1 MIKNYWYIVAF
12 SVVIAIL
19 TIQLDYI
26 YLSIIFFLW
35 LLFLVYQKKL
45 SPTFLCICIVAFVF
59 YYHYIPTVKEVEL
72 TIDPKMEQQTTFR
85 GKVISSV
92 KETDTKIEFSFKD
105 SQSDTKILAV
115 YYIDDAVSVPPN
127 TSHISSGSHC
137 DLSGSLFKP
146 ESASNPHQFDYRTYL
161 LQQGIVYQLYMDDV
175 SDITCEPSY
184 LFHLMNKIRL
194 KIFQS
199 TLEKLD
205 KKSAAWLHALVL
217 GDDSRIDEE
226 VIDIFQRWSL
236 SHILAI
242 SGLHVG
248 IIVGMLYVALV
259 RSSLWTKETSQWIIM
274 FFLPIYAFIAGG
286 QPSVLRASLM
296 VLFAIAL
303 SKLKWKLNY
312 TDVISIVF
320 LLLILFDP
328 FIVYHVGFQLSFA
341 VTFGLIVSQAWIS
354 QTTSNTMRILQI
366 SFISQMIILP
376 LQLHYFYLF
385 QPLSIIINLLIVP
398 YFSLFVI
405 PAMFGLLVFHWLPNF
420 LTESFEKFFLL
431 IHEHVLLFIQWID
444 QVFDYP
450 FTIGEIPLY
459 FTIIYY
465 ILFILMMKSLENNQR
480 KRAFQSG
487 IAITTVLIVLT
498 LRPYFSPV
506 GSVTMLDIGQGDA
519 FVLELPYRKGVFFI
533 DIGTPL
539 SFPDFEASN
548 KAYEQVIKPYL
559 YGQGISKIDTVFISH
574 KHLDHYGS
582 LPYALE
588 DFSIDEIII
597 SPLFEIGE
605 ADEGLW
611 ENQSSIYRMK
621 FNESIKRKGQ
631 LFQALSPQKD
641 YKDENENSLVLLTKI
656 GGKNWLFT
664 GDMYKQ
670 EERDI
675 LNAYSDMDVDVLKV
689 GHHGSNTSTEPSF
702 IKSIKADYALISAG
716 KNNMYGHP
724 AEEVLQTLSD
734 ERIKVY
740 RTDEDG
746 AVQFFF
752 KESSGTFQSYRRE

>member
-59 YYHYIPTVKEVEL
+59 YYHYIPTVKEVES
-72 TIDPKMEQQTTFR
+72 TIDPKMEQQTTFH

-137 DLSGSLFKP
+137 DISGSLFKP
-146 ESASNPHQFDYRTYL
+146 EPASNPHQFDYRTYL
-161 LQQGIVYQLYMDDV
+161 LQQGIVYQLYIDDISEV
-175 SDITCEPSY
+175 TCEPSY
-184 LFHLMNKIRL
+184 VFHLMNKIRL
-194 KIFQS
+194 QLFQS

-205 KKSAAWLHALVL
+205 DEVTAWLHALVL
-217 GDDSRIDEE
+217 GDDSRIDKA

-248 IIVGMLYVALV
+248 IIVGLLYVALV
-259 RSSLWTKETSQWIIM
+259 RSTLWTKETSQWIIM
-274 FFLPIYAFIAGG
+274 FFLPIYTFIAGG

-296 VLFAIAL
+296 VLFALAL

-328 FIVYHVGFQLSFA
+328 FIVYHIGFQLSFA

-405 PAMFGLLVFHWLPNF
+405 PAMFGLLIFHWLPNF

-465 ILFILMMKSLENNQR
+465 IFFILMMKSLENKQR

-588 DFSIDEIII
+588 DFSIDEIIV

-752 KESSGTFQSYRRE
+752 TERSGTFQSYRRE

>member
-59 YYHYIPTVKEVEL
+59 YYHYIPTVKEVES
-72 TIDPKMEQQTTFR
+72 TIDPKMEQQTTFH

-161 LQQGIVYQLYMDDV
+161 LQQGIVYQLYIDDISEV
-175 SDITCEPSY
+175 TCEPSY
-184 LFHLMNKIRL
+184 VFHLMNKIRL
-194 KIFQS
+194 QLFQS

-205 KKSAAWLHALVL
+205 DEVTAWLHALVL
-217 GDDSRIDEE
+217 GDDSRIDEA

-248 IIVGMLYVALV
+248 IVVGLLYVALV
-259 RSSLWTKETSQWIIM
+259 RSTLWTKETSQWIIM

-296 VLFAIAL
+296 VLFALAL

-328 FIVYHVGFQLSFA
+328 FIVYHIGFQLSFA

-405 PAMFGLLVFHWLPNF
+405 PAMFGLLIFHWLPNF
-420 LTESFEKFFLL
+420 LTASFEKFFLL

-450 FTIGEIPLY
+450 FTIGEIPLH
-459 FTIIYY
+459 FIIIYY
-465 ILFILMMKSLENNQR
+465 IFFTLMMKSLENNQR

-559 YGQGISKIDTVFISH
+559 YGQGISKIDSVFISH

-588 DFSIDEIII
+588 DFSIDEIIV
-597 SPLFEIGE
+597 SPLFEIEE

-621 FNESIKRKGQ
+621 FNESIERKGQ

-702 IKSIKADYALISAG
+702 IESIKADYALISAG

-734 ERIKVY
+734 EKIKVY

-752 KESSGTFQSYRRE
+752 TERSGTFQSYRRE

>member
-1 MIKNYWYIVAF
+1 MGKNYWYIIAF

-19 TIQLDYI
+19 SIQLDHL

-35 LLFLVYQKKL
+35 LLFLFYQKKF
-45 SPTFLCICIVAFVF
+45 SPTLLFLCVIVFIF
-59 YYHYIPTVKEVEL
+59 YYHYIPSVNEVAS
-72 TIDPKMEQQTTFR
+72 TIDPKIEQQTTFH

-105 SQSDTKILAV
+105 LQSDTKLLAV
-115 YYIDDAVSVPPN
+115 YFIDDSVSVLPN
-127 TSHISSGSHC
+127 ASHISSGSHC
-137 DLSGSLFKP
+137 NISGSLSKP
-146 ESASNPHQFDYRTYL
+146 EPASNPHQFDYRTYL
-161 LQQGIVYQLYMDDV
+161 LQQGIVYQLYIDDV
-175 SDITCEPSY
+175 SDITCEPSNV
-184 LFHLMNKIRL
+184 FHLMDEIRIKL
-194 KIFQS
+194 FQS

-205 KKSAAWLHALVL
+205 DKSVAWLHALVL

-296 VLFAIAL
+296 VLFAMGL

-312 TDVISIVF
+312 TDVISMVF

-328 FIVYHVGFQLSFA
+328 FVVYYIGFQLSFA
-341 VTFGLIVSQAWIS
+341 VTFGLIVSVAWLS

-376 LQLHYFYLF
+376 LQLHYFHLF
-385 QPLSIIINLLIVP
+385 QPLSIIIKLLIVP

-405 PAMFGLLVFHWLPNF
+405 PAMFGLLIFHWLPNF
-420 LTESFEKFFLL
+420 MLELFETFFIF
-431 IHEHVLLFIQWID
+431 IHEHVLFFIQWID
-444 QVFDYP
+444 QHLDYP

-465 ILFILMMKSLENNQR
+465 SLFILMMKSLENKQR
-480 KRAFQSG
+480 KKAFQSG
-487 IAITTVLIVLT
+487 IAITIVLIVLT

-519 FVLELPYRKGVFFI
+519 FVVELPYRKGVFFI

-548 KAYEQVIKPYL
+548 KAYE
-559 YGQGISKIDTVFISH
+559 
-574 KHLDHYGS
+574 
-582 LPYALE
+582 
-588 DFSIDEIII
+588 
-597 SPLFEIGE
+597 
-605 ADEGLW
+605 
-611 ENQSSIYRMK
+611 
-621 FNESIKRKGQ
+621 
-631 LFQALSPQKD
+631 
-641 YKDENENSLVLLTKI
+641 
-656 GGKNWLFT
+656 
-664 GDMYKQ
+664 
-670 EERDI
+670 
-675 LNAYSDMDVDVLKV
+675 
-689 GHHGSNTSTEPSF
+689 
-702 IKSIKADYALISAG
+702 
-716 KNNMYGHP
+716 
-724 AEEVLQTLSD
+724 
-734 ERIKVY
+734 
-740 RTDEDG
+740 
-746 AVQFFF
+746 
-752 KESSGTFQSYRRE
+752 

>member
-59 YYHYIPTVKEVEL
+59 YYHYIPTVKEVES
-72 TIDPKMEQQTTFR
+72 TIDPKMEQQTTFH

-105 SQSDTKILAV
+105 SRSDTKILAV

-127 TSHISSGSHC
+127 TYISSGSHC
-137 DLSGSLFKP
+137 DISGSLFKP
-146 ESASNPHQFDYRTYL
+146 EPASNPHQFDYRTYL
-161 LQQGIVYQLYMDDV
+161 LQQGIVYQLYIDNISEV
-175 SDITCEPSY
+175 TCEPSY
-184 LFHLMNKIRL
+184 VFHLMNKIRL
-194 KIFQS
+194 QLFQS

-205 KKSAAWLHALVL
+205 DEVTAWLHALVL
-217 GDDSRIDEE
+217 GDDSRIDEA

-248 IIVGMLYVALV
+248 IIVGLLYVALV
-259 RSSLWTKETSQWIIM
+259 RSTLWTKETSQWIIM

-296 VLFAIAL
+296 VLFALAL

-328 FIVYHVGFQLSFA
+328 FIVYHIGFQLSFA

-405 PAMFGLLVFHWLPNF
+405 PAMFGLLIFHWLPNF
-420 LTESFEKFFLL
+420 LTASFEKFFLL

-465 ILFILMMKSLENNQR
+465 IFFILMMKSLENNQR

-588 DFSIDEIII
+588 DFSIDEIIV
-597 SPLFEIGE
+597 SPLFEIEE

-621 FNESIKRKGQ
+621 FNESIERKGQ

-702 IKSIKADYALISAG
+702 IELIKADYALISAG

-734 ERIKVY
+734 EKIKVY

-752 KESSGTFQSYRRE
+752 TERSGTFQSYRRE